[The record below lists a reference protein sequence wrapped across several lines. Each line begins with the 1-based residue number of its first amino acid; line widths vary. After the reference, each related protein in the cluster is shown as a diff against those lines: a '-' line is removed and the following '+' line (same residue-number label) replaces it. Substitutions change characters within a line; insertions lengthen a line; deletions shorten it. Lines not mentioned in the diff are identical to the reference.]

1 MTQESPESEELHQ
14 ALDEIAQIDIDKE
27 LVRAADADYGI
38 DAPEAVRN
46 LALGGL
52 LAVAASV
59 ILRVQLGWTKASIAV
74 SCIGGCLLVMAGLLV
89 WSSKVW
95 KRRECDRLLDS
106 LGLRGDER
114 VLDAGCGRGL
124 LLVGAAK
131 RLTSGHAVGVDLWTK
146 DQSGNSPAA
155 AVANAQAEGVSDRV
169 TVTSGDVQQ
178 LPFNDATFDVVVSNL
193 VLDNIH
199 SKEGWT
205 RAVREIARVLKP
217 GGRVRIA
224 DLAHTEQ
231 YEATLRE
238 EGWNEVERSGFH
250 FLIFPPLRVVTGS
263 KPTR

>member
-1 MTQESPESEELHQ
+1 MTPESSESEELHQ

-46 LALGGL
+46 FALGGL
-52 LAVAASV
+52 LAVAVGV
-59 ILRVQLGWTKASIAV
+59 ILRVQLGWIKASIAV
-74 SCIGGCLLVMAGLLV
+74 SCIGGCLLIMAGLLV
-89 WSSKVW
+89 SSSKVW

-124 LLVGAAK
+124 LLIGAAK
-131 RLTSGHAVGVDLWTK
+131 RLTSGHAAGVDLWTK
-146 DQSGNSPAA
+146 DQSGNSPDA
-155 AVANAQAEGVSDRV
+155 AVANARAEGVSDRV

-199 SKEGWT
+199 SEEGWT

-217 GGRVRIA
+217 GGRVLIA

-238 EGWNEVERSGFH
+238 EGWSEVERSGLH
-250 FLIFPPLRVVTGS
+250 FRIFPPVRVVAGS